1 MHRQCSTAELHSQL
15 SAHPGSLVEQGLES
29 WKQGDSLFFP
39 QEYRVDG
46 DHGPGVSA
54 VKMTAIE
61 ILGCLF
67 GGEMGGAGGVKGCG
81 PTPPRFLN

>member
-1 MHRQCSTAELHSQL
+1 MLYRRVTL
-15 SAHPGSLVEQGLES
+15 SALDSPWKPGRAGIRVLETGGQFVYSTGVQG
-29 WKQGDSLFFP
+29 
-39 QEYRVDG
+39 G

-81 PTPPRFLN
+81 PTTPRFLN